1 MVNKLLSTM
10 GIHLGNLEEY
20 PVLGMNYFIV
30 LGSSILSFSKISGLH
45 LYGANI
51 KPVLEGGRFEPYMV
65 EESMEELHTM
75 TLEKGVGTIDMLNV
89 IKRANFMILIIKNA
103 DNSLRTAYYTNTI
116 MVKDIKL
123 TDLEA
128 QSSRVL
134 IQSMSIAYTHLKRF
148 ELLNRMGKFDATSEF
163 LGEIMSYNNNQADL
177 EAIQTYT
184 AKLKQQKETNAAA
197 KQAQRQ
203 TQAATSQS
211 AVSFASEQ
219 NQSIAQEEAEK
230 QKQQEDMQQKAQ
242 QEIFNRLEL

>member
-1 MVNKLLSTM
+1 M
-10 GIHLGNLEEY
+10 GLYLGNLEEY

-30 LGSSILSFSKISGLH
+30 LGSAIMSFSKISGLH

-65 EESMEELHTM
+65 EESMEQLHTM
-75 TLEKGVGTIDMLNV
+75 TLEKGVGTIDMLDV

-116 MVKDIKL
+116 MVQDIKL

-128 QSSRVL
+128 KSSRVL

-148 ELLNRMGKFDATSEF
+148 ELLNQLGKFGATSEF

-184 AKLKQQKETNAAA
+184 ANLKQKKETDVAA
-197 KQAQRQ
+197 KQLQRQ
-203 TQAATSQS
+203 TQATTSKS

-219 NQSIAQEEAEK
+219 NQSIAQQEAEK